1 MEEVLIE
8 EEEEEEAFSND
19 EIVELTGLPDHPKTD
34 DKDEAKQGK
43 KEDAKKVEASRIDNE
58 EKKTKQE
65 EADRSEALRIAK
77 EKQAEE
83 ERKEAQK
90 REALRIAEEKEA
102 EEKRQEAQRREAL
115 RIAEEKKAE
124 EKRQEA
130 QRREALRI
138 AEEKEAE
145 EKRQEE
151 EALRIAK
158 EKEAEEKRQEEE
170 ALRIAKKAEAEEE
183 KQKEKKKNAEVSLL
197 EKGKKDKD
205 GDLIGEDMV
214 LATTLTFQL
223 EEALAKMP
231 KTKENNQFKI
241 EVGKFLTE
249 KIAAATSEV
258 PRVNTPAEVEELEA
272 ASSGEEGNR
281 PSMKGTFKDSLLP
294 ASTLIFLFY

>member
-1 MEEVLIE
+1 MLK
-8 EEEEEEAFSND
+8 F
-19 EIVELTGLPDHPKTD
+19 
-34 DKDEAKQGK
+34 
-43 KEDAKKVEASRIDNE
+43 
-58 EKKTKQE
+58 
-65 EADRSEALRIAK
+65 
-77 EKQAEE
+77 
-83 ERKEAQK
+83 
-90 REALRIAEEKEA
+90 
-102 EEKRQEAQRREAL
+102 
-115 RIAEEKKAE
+115 
-124 EKRQEA
+124 
-130 QRREALRI
+130 
-138 AEEKEAE
+138 
-145 EKRQEE
+145 
-151 EALRIAK
+151 
-158 EKEAEEKRQEEE
+158 
-170 ALRIAKKAEAEEE
+170 
-183 KQKEKKKNAEVSLL
+183 SLL